1 MTKTPAERQAEYR
14 QRRIASGLKATT
26 LWLPPE
32 ALAVLERYPREQR
45 DGIAAQAIL
54 AYNGNVTVADS
65 NGIHP
70 ALEALTRRVEA
81 LEGALTLHNSDV
93 TKTELA
99 PWDIS
104 VQGHIEHEAQGAVT
118 VTNTTLP
125 PVTEITD
132 TITVTNLPKHPARL
146 PLEHI
151 PDLIQKA
158 KTLNAEGASWAEIAR
173 RWNAEGVPTLSGKG
187 QWHRKTITRMV
198 GNE

>member
-14 QRRIASGLKATT
+14 QRRIALGLKAMT

-54 AYNGNVTVADS
+54 AYNGNVTVSDS
-65 NGIHP
+65 NSIHP

-81 LEGALTLHNSDV
+81 LEGALTLHNSGV
-93 TKTELA
+93 TNGSSEGTSCRSSTELA

-104 VQGHIEHEAQGAVT
+104 VQGHIEHEAQGEAVALS
-118 VTNTTLP
+118 NTP
-125 PVTEITD
+125 
-132 TITVTNLPKHPARL
+132 LPKPPARF
-146 PLEHI
+146 

-158 KTLNAEGASWAEIAR
+158 QKLNAEGASWAEIAR
-173 RWNAEGVPTLSGKG
+173 RWNASGIPTLSGKG
-187 QWHRKTITRMV
+187 QWHRKTVARMV
-198 GNE
+198 LSTRLD